1 MQIWA
6 GSEIVVGGSGVD
18 VVVVLV
24 VVVLVVLVV
33 VVVVLVVSESLDVGS
48 GVDVVVVVVV
58 LVVVVVGAAVADV
71 RNVAMIVEADCV
83 VVAATM
89 PAVGLIPP
97 PQVQQAPRGFSPLES
112 T

>member
-6 GSEIVVGGSGVD
+6 GSEIVFGGSGVD
-18 VVVVLV
+18 VVVVVVLE
-24 VVVLVVLVV
+24 VVVLVVV
-33 VVVVLVVSESLDVGS
+33 VVVVLVVSELLDVGS

-58 LVVVVVGAAVADV
+58 LVLDVVGAAVADV
-71 RNVAMIVEADCV
+71 RTVAVIVEADCV
-83 VVAATM
+83 VVAATT

-97 PQVQQAPRGFSPLES
+97 PQAQQASRGFSPLES